1 MRRLVIPFM
10 ITLATIAS
18 GHADSPSPEFF
29 RDSKNYFAVVPPEGW
44 DREDY
49 PSERVRSKVTFHHP
63 KEKSLSIGVT
73 GGPKPNPSYTLSDYD
88 TEAHEKL
95 PAMQAQA
102 PGTSWAINRRTLGG
116 REFVVVSSK
125 DAGVEFAVL
134 ITNVAYY
141 NLSFKY
147 LTRKQYEIYHKD
159 FVHFVESFLPL
170 DTKQFSP
177 SEVRAALADSNRR
190 IAELLVKDGRFQEAM
205 EFVETGL
212 RLDPSSQGMEKL
224 RKQLEEK
231 LR

>member
-1 MRRLVIPFM
+1 M
-10 ITLATIAS
+10 S
-18 GHADSPSPEFF
+18 
-29 RDSKNYFAVVPPEGW
+29 EGW

-63 KEKSLSIGVT
+63 KEKGLSIGVT

-125 DAGVEFAVL
+125 DAGAEFAVL

-177 SEVRAALADSNRR
+177 SEVRAALADRAIGVSPSFWSRMVVFRRQWSSSKQGSASIRVHRAWRNCVSN
-190 IAELLVKDGRFQEAM
+190 
-205 EFVETGL
+205 
-212 RLDPSSQGMEKL
+212 
-224 RKQLEEK
+224 
-231 LR
+231 